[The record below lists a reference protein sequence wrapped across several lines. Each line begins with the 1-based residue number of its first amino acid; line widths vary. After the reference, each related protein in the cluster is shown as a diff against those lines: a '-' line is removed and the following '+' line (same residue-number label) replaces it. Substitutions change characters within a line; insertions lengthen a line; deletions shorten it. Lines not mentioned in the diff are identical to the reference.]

1 MRKIACLTIL
11 TLILLSNAFSAD
23 TDYTH
28 YYRGMPVGAT
38 VGAYHDLSVETIYS
52 SSESDSQG
60 VPFDLASDTVSSGS
74 GRIIASWTIN
84 SNYLPLTVSVDA
96 EDLQFFGGDEKI
108 PYGLRFSYSYPE
120 FGEGTGSAT
129 SVDGYFLIGS
139 DGFDNHEYGK
149 NYTFSAMQEQGIH
162 SIDMPIRIYIPQDKQ
177 NEIVNNGDSYP
188 DGLYTATVTVKI
200 EGEEL

>member
-84 SNYLPLTVSVDA
+84 SNYLPLTVKVKA
-96 EDLQFFGGDEKI
+96 EDLKLFGGDETI
-108 PYGLRFSYSYPE
+108 PYGLRFSYSYPK
-120 FGEGTGSAT
+120 FGEGTGDAT
-129 SVDGYFLIGS
+129 SVDSYFLIGS
-139 DGFDNHEYGK
+139 ESFGNSEYGD
-149 NYTFSAMQEQGIH
+149 NFTFSETQEQGMH
-162 SIDMPIRIYIPQDKQ
+162 SIDMPIRIYSPQDKPH
-177 NEIVNNGDSYP
+177 EIVNNGDSYP
-188 DGLYTATVTVKI
+188 AGLYTATVTVTI
-200 EGEEL
+200 EGGEL